1 MKHLVTIVSAIV
13 ALTGGLY
20 AQEITLQGVPVDG
33 RLAKSVT
40 KQLSVIPKTESND
53 FTFDDITFWVGEGE
67 NEAAL
72 VLQWNDDRE
81 PGAIVW
87 GYRFDGN
94 SNGYEMIK
102 AIAAAD
108 NRLYFAASNSSYGY
122 TIGGIGFDI
131 DEDGDVALLDG
142 DIRVEVVNGFA
153 ENGNFDNLKA
163 ADPDDLWFSGWMT
176 GYWSYYAGENETIPP
191 TDYSGFGASS
201 RPLTDGSVDGWYFSD
216 MSGSGEMAW
225 KKIIPAS
232 TPTSAPQL
240 PAEFT
245 DGFFLQNEGWYGHDM
260 GSINWVGNDGNIY
273 YNVDDKS
280 NDGTDIL
287 GVSSQFGTIYGGYY
301 YAMSKQS
308 TCLVIMDA
316 RTLKVVKSFNVIG
329 GDETSGDGRA
339 ILGVSADKVYVGT
352 NEGIFV
358 LHTDGF
364 TLDTTP
370 IKGTE
375 WNENT
380 GSSHIGMM
388 VRVGKYVFA
397 AKKSTGVLVIDP
409 ETDTIEKTIENKN
422 ICGLTVSRDGTVW
435 AVAKSQIIRI
445 SPVTLESATLD
456 LPHAMVSPWSAWMP
470 DKMCADPNENALY
483 YAYGSGSWTNSETQ
497 ICKLIINEDG
507 TLTEDADF
515 SFTLPMETSSQTIYG
530 KIDIDPQSGCLLVTS
545 PEAGYGTGAA
555 QNRLYYVD
563 CITGNIE
570 KSIMLLNDNGE
581 GYYWFPSMPV
591 FPDNNAP
598 EITLTDITLGKNE
611 TVAYN
616 VTDIVSD
623 ADNMPA
629 LATVEAES
637 GNESV
642 FTVESNGFGFTV
654 MPVSTGSADLHLT
667 VNSNGRIIS
676 ETVTVT
682 VSETAGT
689 AGIDATGSV
698 AVYPTVA
705 TDVLNV
711 TGLSQGNVAIYSTA
725 GTQMIR
731 HDLATGSTID
741 LGTLAPGVYIVKVTS
756 ADTVTTAKIMKQ

>member
-176 GYWSYYAGENETIPP
+176 GYWSYYVGENETIPP

-316 RTLKVVKSFNVIG
+316 RTLKVVKSFNVIE

-364 TLDTTP
+364 TLGESA
-370 IKGTE
+370 IEGTDGE
-375 WNENT
+375 
-380 GSSHIGMM
+380 IGMM
-388 VRVGKYVFA
+388 VRVGRHVFA

-409 ETDTIEKTIENKN
+409 KTDTVEKTIENTD
-422 ICGLTVSRDGTVW
+422 ICGLAVSRDGTVW
-435 AVAKSQIIRI
+435 AMAKKQVVRI
-445 SPVTLESATLD
+445 DPVTLENRLVD
-456 LPHAMVSPWSAWMP
+456 LPNAIVSPWGSWMA
-470 DKMCADPNENALY
+470 DKICADPDEDALY
-483 YAYGSGSWTNSETQ
+483 YAYGSSWPNSETS
-497 ICKLIINEDG
+497 ISKLVINDDG
-507 TLTEDADF
+507 TLSEDVDF
-515 SFTLPMETSSQTIYG
+515 TFTMPAAANEGRKQILYG
-530 KIDIDPQSGCLLVTS
+530 KIDIDPQSGCLVAT
-545 PEAGYGTGAA
+545 ATQDGYGANYSYNWLHYIDRETGD
-555 QNRLYYVD
+555 V
-563 CITGNIE
+563 E
-570 KSIMLLNDNGE
+570 KTVTLTDDNGE
-581 GYYWFPSMPV
+581 GYYWFPSLPV

-711 TGLSQGNVAIYSTA
+711 TGLSQGNVAIYSMA
-725 GTQMIR
+725 GTQVIR

>member
-176 GYWSYYAGENETIPP
+176 GYWSYYVGENETIPP

-316 RTLKVVKSFNVIG
+316 RTLKVVKSFNAIG

-339 ILGVSADKVYVGT
+339 ILGVSANKVYVGT

-364 TLDTTP
+364 TLGESA
-370 IKGTE
+370 IEGTDGE
-375 WNENT
+375 
-380 GSSHIGMM
+380 IGMM
-388 VRVGKYVFA
+388 VRVGRRVFA

-409 ETDTIEKTIENKN
+409 ETDTVEKIIENTD

-435 AVAKSQIIRI
+435 AAAKSQVMRI
-445 SPVTLESATLD
+445 DPVTLENRLID
-456 LPHAMVSPWSAWMP
+456 LPNAIASPWGSWVA
-470 DKMCADPNENALY
+470 DKMCADPDEDAIY
-483 YAYGSGSWTNSETQ
+483 YAYGSSWPNGETS
-497 ICKLIINEDG
+497 ISKLIINGNG
-507 TLTEDADF
+507 TLSEDVDF
-515 SFTLPMETSSQTIYG
+515 TFTMPAAANEGRKQILYG
-530 KIDIDPQSGCLLVTS
+530 KIDIDPQSGCLVAT
-545 PEAGYGTGAA
+545 ATQDGYGANYSYNWLHYIDRETGD
-555 QNRLYYVD
+555 V
-563 CITGNIE
+563 E
-570 KSIMLLNDNGE
+570 KTVTLTDDNGE
-581 GYYWFPSMPV
+581 NAYWFPSMPV

-642 FTVESNGFGFTV
+642 FMVESNGFGFTV

-725 GTQMIR
+725 GTQVIR
-731 HDLATGSTID
+731 HDLSTGSTID